1 MSEQNTPSALPHDA
15 NELSANRYFVPV
27 CLYPHTTYRTRNG
40 LTELINK
47 FSLADHD
54 HLIVVAD
61 HLLAL
66 DNLVNGRFWNPDMVY
81 EKARRQGSQIFRLIK
96 KTAKREESAKKNET
110 IFLGRHKHPKAISRV
125 FSRANRSLQNQKV
138 ILVVSRRLR

>member
-66 DNLVNGRFWNPDMVY
+66 DNLVTGRFWNPDMVY

-96 KTAKREESAKKNET
+96 KTAKREESAKRMKLFFWDDISTQRQFRE
-110 IFLGRHKHPKAISRV
+110 FLKS
-125 FSRANRSLQNQKV
+125 
-138 ILVVSRRLR
+138 